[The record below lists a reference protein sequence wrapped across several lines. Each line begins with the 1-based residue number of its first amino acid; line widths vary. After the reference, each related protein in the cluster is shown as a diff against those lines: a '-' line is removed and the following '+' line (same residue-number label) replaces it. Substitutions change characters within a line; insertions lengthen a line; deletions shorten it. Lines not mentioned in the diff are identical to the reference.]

1 MTNPKIKFK
10 RSSVAGKTPTLLNL
24 DLGELALNTYDGKV
38 FLKQDTGGVGIAT
51 TVIVVN
57 AWTENYNATVISYD
71 GSADVDSLKSGNIF
85 ATGITTS
92 FGGFILR
99 NPSDTSFDSSSL
111 TFDDSIPPPTF
122 DSSPISAGIYAD
134 GSASFSGIVTATQG
148 FVGNLT
154 GNVTGNIT
162 GIASTAVNLET
173 ARDFSVSGDVATSSA
188 VSFDGS
194 GNVDLSVTLSNTF
207 NANTSGIITAS
218 SFSGSLEGNA
228 DTATYAT
235 TAGIATNAQGLTG
248 SPSITVSNI
257 TASQLDVSG
266 ITTASS
272 FSGDGSTLSGIVTQI
287 AAGDNISIDQGTGV
301 VTITGLANTAN
312 VVADTINTGSLNVT
326 GIGTVGVLSA
336 RDGVVSGT
344 LTATNYVG
352 DGSLMSGLV
361 TSITA
366 GDNISIDQSTG
377 NVTITGLANT
387 AHVRAETL
395 TVSGVS
401 TFSDDANFQNVS
413 VGGTLSLSGAGS
425 QFFAFN
431 EDTVKVKFANWY
443 SSNDRQYGM
452 GQLWFETWFA
462 AIDNNPSP
470 SLRDERRIGF
480 YLEQPNNG
488 SSDSGGTNNLHP
500 TNDRMHI
507 DINGVFVRDNFEVSG
522 DANVTGISTFQS
534 DVNVGGDLTI
544 TGNTSIGILSA
555 TDAVY
560 TGVVTA
566 TSFSG
571 SGTNLTGLV
580 TSIVAGDNISVSGST
595 GEVTITGLANT
606 SNVQAD
612 TLTVSG
618 VSTFTGQLNAGT
630 ISASNGTFSGNV
642 TIGGTLTYEDVKNI
656 DSVGIVTARSGVR
669 ITGGGVDV
677 VGVSTFN
684 NDIYV
689 DQIRRLTDNSTN
701 TKIQLNAGQM
711 KLFAGN
717 GTTAKISLNGTVAIT
732 TNTTVT
738 GVLTATS
745 FSGNGTNLTGLVTS
759 IIAGDNISV
768 SGSTGSVTI
777 TGLANTSNVVTDSLV
792 VSGIS
797 TLGIVTGVT
806 SIEATTYYG
815 DVVGNVTG
823 DVTGNADTATYA
835 TTAGI
840 ATYATTAGIAT
851 NAQGLTGTPD
861 ITVGFLTATTGEFSG
876 NVTIGGNL
884 TLGQGTVDVITS
896 TKTST
901 SQDSI
906 DTFAIAT
913 YRSVSYDIQITRG
926 SLFHTTTIKIVHDG
940 TDTYMTEYATMTTG
954 SSLAS
959 FSSDINSGNVRLLA
973 TPTSATS
980 TVFKIVRTLIKV

>member
-1 MTNPKIKFK
+1 MANPKIKFK
-10 RSSVAGKTPTLLNL
+10 RSAVANKRPSLSNL
-24 DLGELALNTYDGKV
+24 ELGELALNTYDGKL
-38 FLKQDTGGVGIAT
+38 FTRQDTSGVGIAT
-51 TVIVVN
+51 TVTLIN
-57 AWTENYNATVISYD
+57 PWNEAYGEDKISYGGTVTTGD
-71 GSADVDSLKSGNIF
+71 INVEDLTGQNIF
-85 ATGITTS
+85 ITGVTTS
-92 FGGFILR
+92 IGGFILR
-99 NPSDTSFDSSSL
+99 NPNENNYSLNSTPPDYSDNSGG
-111 TFDDSIPPPTF
+111 PTM
-122 DSSPISAGIYAD
+122 DENPISAGIYAD
-134 GSASFSGIVTATQG
+134 GSASFSGIVTATNG

-154 GNVTGNIT
+154 GDVTG
-162 GIASTAVNLET
+162 TA
-173 ARDFSVSGDVATSSA
+173 D
-188 VSFDGS
+188 
-194 GNVDLSVTLSNTF
+194 
-207 NANTSGIITAS
+207 NANTVGGVTS
-218 SFSGSLEGNA
+218 SFLLDYNNFTNTPTIPTNNNELTNGAGYITSSSDITGNA
-228 DTATYAT
+228 ATATYAVNAGFSTNAGYAHTAGISTTSDFATNSSYAHVAGIATYAT
-235 TAGIATNAQGLTG
+235 TAGVATNAQGLTG
-248 SPSITVSNI
+248 TPSITVSNI

-301 VTITGLANTAN
+301 
-312 VVADTINTGSLNVT
+312 
-326 GIGTVGVLSA
+326 
-336 RDGVVSGT
+336 
-344 LTATNYVG
+344 
-352 DGSLMSGLV
+352 
-361 TSITA
+361 
-366 GDNISIDQSTG
+366 
-377 NVTITGLANT
+377 VTITGLANT

-777 TGLANTSNVVTDSLV
+777 TGLANTSNVVADSLV

-815 DVVGNVTG
+815 DGSNLTGIANTANVSANTLVVSGVSTLGVVTG
-823 DVTGNADTATYA
+823 ATYYGDGSNLTGIANTANVSADTVVSGIITASSQFYPPTL
-835 TTAGI
+835 TTSER
-840 ATYATTAGIAT
+840 
-851 NAQGLTGTPD
+851 NA
-861 ITVGFLTATTGEFSG
+861 ITVTQGALIFNTTE
-876 NVTIGGNL
+876 NKVQMY
-884 TLGQGTVDVITS
+884 LGS
-896 TKTST
+896 EWK
-901 SQDSI
+901 
-906 DTFAIAT
+906 
-913 YRSVSYDIQITRG
+913 
-926 SLFHTTTIKIVHDG
+926 SLAFEL
-940 TDTYMTEYATMTTG
+940 DTY
-954 SSLAS
+954 
-959 FSSDINSGNVRLLA
+959 
-973 TPTSATS
+973 TS
-980 TVFKIVRTLIKV
+980 IGI

>member
-1 MTNPKIKFK
+1 MANPKIKFK
-10 RSSVAGKTPTLLNL
+10 RSAVANKRPSLSNL
-24 DLGELALNTYDGKV
+24 ELGELALNTYDGKL
-38 FLKQDTGGVGIAT
+38 FTRQDTSGVGIAT
-51 TVIVVN
+51 TVTLIN
-57 AWTENYNATVISYD
+57 PWNEAYGEDKISYGGTVTTGD
-71 GSADVDSLKSGNIF
+71 INVEDLTGQNIF
-85 ATGITTS
+85 ITGVTTS
-92 FGGFILR
+92 IGGFILR
-99 NPSDTSFDSSSL
+99 NPNENNYSLNTTPPDYSDNSGG
-111 TFDDSIPPPTF
+111 PTM
-122 DSSPISAGIYAD
+122 DENPISAGIYAD
-134 GSASFSGIVTATQG
+134 GSASFSGIVTATNG

-154 GNVTGNIT
+154 GNVTG
-162 GIASTAVNLET
+162 TA
-173 ARDFSVSGDVATSSA
+173 D
-188 VSFDGS
+188 
-194 GNVDLSVTLSNTF
+194 
-207 NANTSGIITAS
+207 NANTVGGVTS
-218 SFSGSLEGNA
+218 SFLLDYNNFTNTPTIPTNNNELTNGAGYITSSSDITGNA
-228 DTATYAT
+228 ATATYAVNAGFSTNAGYAHTAGISTTSDFATNSSYAHVAGIATYAT
-235 TAGIATNAQGLTG
+235 TAGVATNAQGLTG
-248 SPSITVSNI
+248 TPSITVSNI

-301 VTITGLANTAN
+301 
-312 VVADTINTGSLNVT
+312 
-326 GIGTVGVLSA
+326 
-336 RDGVVSGT
+336 
-344 LTATNYVG
+344 
-352 DGSLMSGLV
+352 
-361 TSITA
+361 
-366 GDNISIDQSTG
+366 
-377 NVTITGLANT
+377 VTITGLANT

-488 SSDSGGTNNLHP
+488 SSDSGGTSNIHP

-777 TGLANTSNVVTDSLV
+777 TGLANTSNVVADSLV

-815 DVVGNVTG
+815 DGSNLTGIANTANVSANTLVVSGVSTLGVVTG
-823 DVTGNADTATYA
+823 ATYYGDGSNLTGIANTANVSADTVVSGIITASSQFYPPTL
-835 TTAGI
+835 TTSER
-840 ATYATTAGIAT
+840 
-851 NAQGLTGTPD
+851 NA
-861 ITVGFLTATTGEFSG
+861 ITVTQGALIFNTTE
-876 NVTIGGNL
+876 NKVQMY
-884 TLGQGTVDVITS
+884 LGS
-896 TKTST
+896 EWK
-901 SQDSI
+901 
-906 DTFAIAT
+906 
-913 YRSVSYDIQITRG
+913 
-926 SLFHTTTIKIVHDG
+926 SLAFEL
-940 TDTYMTEYATMTTG
+940 DTY
-954 SSLAS
+954 
-959 FSSDINSGNVRLLA
+959 
-973 TPTSATS
+973 TS
-980 TVFKIVRTLIKV
+980 IGI